1 MTLSTNGV
9 LENVEILAHRL
20 ASERRSG
27 ARELSADDFAAV
39 AATGF
44 HQLLVPEAM
53 GGLWA
58 STARST
64 RAVAH
69 AISLIAAGDSSLALI
84 LSMEPV
90 AMFVTGWLADFH
102 VDEADPTW
110 LRQREE
116 FVGLLASGAGAW
128 GVLLSERDGV
138 IRSSAKQS
146 PDGDW
151 SISGEKS
158 SGSGWD
164 HVAFMLTN
172 AVPEGEDRPD
182 LFVLDLRDRQNLS
195 GVSVSRTWDG
205 HGMTASGSH
214 AVVLND
220 APVWRVTWP
229 GRQDLL
235 NRMAS
240 GPTIGCRL
248 APFVGIVRAAVAA
261 AAERLRTR
269 GGTRSG
275 LESVEWAQAQAAGW
289 LVDQAFEGVLR
300 ATETGES
307 AESFGHM
314 ARLAKLAVSEQA
326 ENALQHISRA
336 LGGMTY
342 SQGSPFGWWHSDV
355 RAMAFI
361 RPTLATTVDELNE
374 QPGSGA
380 R

>member
-1 MTLSTNGV
+1 MTLSTNAV
-9 LENVEILAHRL
+9 LENVENLARRL
-20 ASERRSG
+20 ASEQRRAG

-44 HQLLVPEAM
+44 HQLLVPESL
-53 GGLWA
+53 GGLWV

-69 AISLIAAGDSSLALI
+69 AISLLAAGDSSLALI
-84 LSMEPV
+84 HSMEPV
-90 AMFVTGWLADFH
+90 ALFVTGWLADFH
-102 VDEADPTW
+102 PDEADPAW
-110 LRQREE
+110 LRQRQE
-116 FVGLLASGAGAW
+116 FLGLLASGAGAW

-138 IRSSAKQS
+138 IRSTAKQS
-146 PDGDW
+146 PEGDW

-182 LFVLDLRDRQNLS
+182 LFVLDLRDRQNLQ
-195 GVSVSRTWDG
+195 GVSISRSWDG

-214 AVVLND
+214 AVVLD
-220 APVWRVTWP
+220 AAPVQRVAWP
-229 GRQDLL
+229 QRQHLL
-235 NRMAS
+235 DRMSS

-269 GGTRSG
+269 GGARSS
-275 LESVEWAQAQAAGW
+275 LESVEWARAQAAGW

-300 ATETGES
+300 ATETGDCED
-307 AESFGHM
+307 FGQL

-342 SQGSPFGWWHSDV
+342 SQGSPFGWWHTDV

-361 RPTLATTVDELNE
+361 RPTLATTVDDLNDRPA
-374 QPGSGA
+374 QGA

>member
-20 ASERRSG
+20 TSERRSG
-27 ARELSADDFAAV
+27 ARGTVGRRLRRGRGDRLPPAAGSGV
-39 AATGF
+39 DGRAVGI
-44 HQLLVPEAM
+44 H
-53 GGLWA
+53 
-58 STARST
+58 ARST

-102 VDEADPTW
+102 ADEADPTW

-116 FVGLLASGAGAW
+116 FVGLLASGADAW
-128 GVLLSERDGV
+128 GGLLSERDGV

-182 LFVLDLRDRQNLS
+182 LFVLDLRDRQNLP

-214 AVVLND
+214 AVALNGAHVREWPGPDARTCSTACRPARPSAAVLRRSSASYGPPWPPPSN
-220 APVWRVTWP
+220 ACEPGAGRGPAWSRWNGRRQRAGWSTRPSRESSVPRRTTAGARYEGRVTS
-229 GRQDLL
+229 DL
-235 NRMAS
+235 
-240 GPTIGCRL
+240 
-248 APFVGIVRAAVAA
+248 
-261 AAERLRTR
+261 
-269 GGTRSG
+269 
-275 LESVEWAQAQAAGW
+275 WQ
-289 LVDQAFEGVLR
+289 
-300 ATETGES
+300 
-307 AESFGHM
+307 
-314 ARLAKLAVSEQA
+314 
-326 ENALQHISRA
+326 
-336 LGGMTY
+336 
-342 SQGSPFGWWHSDV
+342 
-355 RAMAFI
+355 
-361 RPTLATTVDELNE
+361 TLA
-374 QPGSGA
+374 
-380 R
+380 